1 MFLFDGTALTHLVLL
16 AMDYMAPA
24 NPFFTNMKE
33 KNETLNRCRDVI
45 KMIKVDPKNAIK
57 AEKEVDL
64 SSYHPNIV
72 LKHIPNIKL
81 DDVQTVL
88 EIYKAWLTK
97 EDRKKIKEEIHTCL
111 SSESSDRI
119 LEITL
124 SEDQS
129 HNSKFRYG
137 IVQTARYRQNVD
149 LFIAIYKVEFKMKV
163 EALRVKDLNEFKNL
177 FKYKVLKRFETE
189 CATDEEKDRM

>member
-1 MFLFDGTALTHLVLL
+1 
-16 AMDYMAPA
+16 
-24 NPFFTNMKE
+24 
-33 KNETLNRCRDVI
+33 
-45 KMIKVDPKNAIK
+45 MIG
-57 AEKEVDL
+57 
-64 SSYHPNIV
+64 
-72 LKHIPNIKL
+72 
-81 DDVQTVL
+81 
-88 EIYKAWLTK
+88 LTK